1 MLSND
6 TFLMSELLVVAF
18 FMIFEL
24 KIKYLS

>member
-24 KIKYLS
+24 KILYLS

>member
-1 MLSND
+1 MLSNG

-24 KIKYLS
+24 KIQYLS

>member
-24 KIKYLS
+24 KIQYLS

>member
-18 FMIFEL
+18 FMILEL
-24 KIKYLS
+24 KIQYLS